1 MRLVQ
6 KVDRRVDIVDQW
18 CIFLFL
24 GVFEVMELH
33 AVEKWANFITEVSY
47 IVFLPINTPSIIN
60 TNEIEVTL

>member
-1 MRLVQ
+1 MRFVQ